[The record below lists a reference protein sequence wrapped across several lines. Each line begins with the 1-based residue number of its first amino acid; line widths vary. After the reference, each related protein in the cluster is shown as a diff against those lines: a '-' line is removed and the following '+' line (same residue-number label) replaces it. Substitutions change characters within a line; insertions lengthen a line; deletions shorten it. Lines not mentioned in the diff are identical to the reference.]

1 MARDT
6 KPEQITKGRAV
17 FPSVIAP
24 SRIPLSLR

>member
-6 KPEQITKGRAV
+6 KPEQITKGHAV